1 MPVSNQVIKCRM
13 RLAVGMSR
21 ESKSVGV
28 GWLLIAPAFH
38 CFKLKTEIEIENFG
52 PLNKVGHTG
61 V

>member
-1 MPVSNQVIKCRM
+1 M

-28 GWLLIAPAFH
+28 GWLLNAPAFH